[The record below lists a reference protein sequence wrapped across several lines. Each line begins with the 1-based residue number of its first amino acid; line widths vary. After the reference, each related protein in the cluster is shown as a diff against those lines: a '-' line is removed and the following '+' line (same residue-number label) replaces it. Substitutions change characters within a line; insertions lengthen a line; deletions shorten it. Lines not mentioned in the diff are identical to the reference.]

1 METKKEPIYKRV
13 KIGRPAKFPKAED
26 LWREALAYFDWCD
39 DNPIM
44 TNNKRKK
51 SRSETSESQSMEQ
64 EPVSRPYTL
73 DGLCL
78 WCNILTPWAT
88 FKRDCTRRS
97 DAEDF
102 AIVINA
108 CEQCVRDQQV
118 TGAIIG
124 LYSER
129 LTARLNGITDKQELE
144 VNSRQ
149 TNITFDEYVRMLRGE
164 PIEKK

>member
-13 KIGRPAKFPKAED
+13 KIGRPAKFPTAED

-88 FKRDCTRRS
+88 FKRDCGRRA

-118 TGAIIG
+118 TGAMIG

-149 TNITFDEYVRMLRGE
+149 TNITFDEYVRMLNGE
-164 PIEKK
+164 TIEK

>member
-1 METKKEPIYKRV
+1 METKKTPIYKRV
-13 KIGRPAKFPKAED
+13 KIGRPAKFPTAED

-39 DNPIM
+39 ENPIT

-51 SRSETSESQSMEQ
+51 SRSETNESQSMEQ
-64 EPVSRPYTL
+64 TPVSRPYTL

-88 FKRDCTRRS
+88 FKRDCGRRA

-118 TGAIIG
+118 TGAMIG

-149 TNITFDEYVRMLRGE
+149 TNITFDEYVRMLNGE
-164 PIEKK
+164 TIEK

>member
-1 METKKEPIYKRV
+1 METKKTPIYKRV
-13 KIGRPAKFPKAED
+13 KIGRPAKFPTAED

-39 DNPIM
+39 ENPIT

-51 SRSETSESQSMEQ
+51 SRSDTSESQSMEQ

-88 FKRDCTRRS
+88 FKRDCGRRA

-118 TGAIIG
+118 TGAMIG

-149 TNITFDEYVRMLRGE
+149 TNITFDEYVRMLNGE
-164 PIEKK
+164 TIEK

>member
-13 KIGRPAKFPKAED
+13 KIGRPAKFPTAED
-26 LWREALAYFDWCD
+26 LWREALAYFNWCD

-44 TNNKRKK
+44 TTNKRKK
-51 SRSETSESQSMEQ
+51 SRSDTSESQSMEQ

-88 FKRDCTRRS
+88 FKRDCGRRA
-97 DAEDF
+97 DAEQF

-108 CEQCVRDQQV
+108 CEQVIRDQQI
-118 TGAIIG
+118 TGAMIG
-124 LYSER
+124 VYSER
-129 LTARLNGITDKQELE
+129 LTARLNGIADKQELDAK
-144 VNSRQ
+144 VRS
-149 TNITFDEYVRMLRGE
+149 TTVDFDTYVRMLNGE
-164 PIEKK
+164 HIEP